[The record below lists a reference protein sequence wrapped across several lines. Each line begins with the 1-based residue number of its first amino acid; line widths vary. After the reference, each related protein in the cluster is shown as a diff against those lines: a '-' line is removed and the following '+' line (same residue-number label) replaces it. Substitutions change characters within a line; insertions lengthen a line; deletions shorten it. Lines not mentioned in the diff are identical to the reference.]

1 MNDLN
6 RAGANIAAVERETGL
21 GKDTLRVWERRYGF
35 PRPLRD
41 ENGDRLY
48 PPDQVIRLRLIKRL
62 MERGH
67 RPGKLVLA
75 DDSELQAWSVEV
87 IGEASGGEAPGVAAA
102 ISGGAAAGE
111 GLGEVFE
118 LLDRHDAV
126 GLRRVLS
133 QMIAREG
140 LQSFVLDILPR
151 LNVLIGEGWA
161 SGQIEVFEEHLY
173 TEQIQ
178 VLLRQAIAA
187 LPPGIRRPNVLLTTV
202 PDEQHV
208 LGVLMLESLL
218 TLRGIR
224 CVSLGTQT
232 PLAEIV
238 AAVEAHGPDVVALS
252 FSAAFP
258 ARQVLPLVNQLRA
271 ALPASVGL
279 WVGGSGIDRGVAR
292 RLEKSRAERGSGSGR
307 ESPQESNARY
317 GDVAVCHSLKDA
329 LDFAEQAS
337 FALS

>member
-6 RAGANIAAVERETGL
+6 RGGANIAAVERETGL

-48 PPDQVIRLRLIKRL
+48 PPEQISQLRLIKRL
-62 MERGH
+62 MDRGH

-75 DDSELQAWSVEV
+75 EESELLAWSAEV
-87 IGEASGGEAPGVAAA
+87 A
-102 ISGGAAAGE
+102 GAAPAAESADAAEVPPGGLASPSE
-111 GLGEVFE
+111 GLGEVFD
-118 LLDRHDAV
+118 LLGRHDAV

-140 LQSFVLDILPR
+140 LQTFVLDILPR
-151 LNVLIGEGWA
+151 LNVLVGEGWA

-187 LPPGIRRPNVLLTTV
+187 LPPGTRRPKVLLTTV
-202 PDEQHV
+202 PDEQHI

-238 AAVEAHGPDVVALS
+238 AAVEAHGADAVALS

-258 ARQVLPLVNQLRA
+258 ARQVLPLVNQLRVT
-271 ALPASVGL
+271 LPRSVGL

-292 RLEKSRAERGSGSGR
+292 RLEKSRAEAGR
-307 ESPQESNARY
+307 EPGVGQD
-317 GDVAVCHSLKDA
+317 DVAVCHSLKDA
-329 LDFAEQAS
+329 LEFAEQAS
-337 FALS
+337 RALP

>member
-1 MNDLN
+1 MSDLN
-6 RAGANIAAVERETGL
+6 RVGANIAAVERETGL

-35 PRPLRD
+35 PHPLRD

-48 PPDQVIRLRLIKRL
+48 PAEQISRLRLIKRL
-62 MERGH
+62 MDRGH

-75 DDSELQAWSVEV
+75 EESQLQVWSAELA
-87 IGEASGGEAPGVAAA
+87 GMAPGGESANAADLPPGALARQ
-102 ISGGAAAGE
+102 SE
-111 GLGEVFE
+111 GMGEVFD
-118 LLDRHDAV
+118 LLARHDAV

-133 QMIAREG
+133 QMMAREG
-140 LQSFVLDILPR
+140 LQTFVLDTLPK
-151 LNVLIGEGWA
+151 LNVFVGEGWA

-187 LPPGIRRPNVLLTTV
+187 LPPGTRRPKVLLTTV
-202 PDEQHV
+202 PDEQHI
-208 LGVLMLESLL
+208 LGVLMLEALL
-218 TLRGIR
+218 TLRGMR

-238 AAVEAHGPDVVALS
+238 AAVDAHRADAVALS

-258 ARQVLPLVNQLRA
+258 ARQLLPLVNQLRA
-271 ALPASVGL
+271 ALPRSVGM

-292 RLEKSRAERGSGSGR
+292 RLEKSRAEEREEHESGR
-307 ESPQESNARY
+307 ESGA
-317 GDVAVCHSLKDA
+317 GLDDVAVCRSLQDA

-337 FALS
+337 RTLS

>member
-6 RAGANIAAVERETGL
+6 RVGANIAAVERETGL

-35 PRPLRD
+35 PRPSRD

-48 PPDQVIRLRLIKRL
+48 PPEQVSRLRLIKRL
-62 MERGH
+62 MDRGH

-75 DDSELQAWSVEV
+75 EESELQAWSAEAA
-87 IGEASGGEAPGVAAA
+87 GAASGGAPTDAAA
-102 ISGGAAAGE
+102 LPAGGLAGPRE
-111 GLGEVFE
+111 GLGEVIE
-118 LLDRHDAV
+118 LLGRHDAV

-133 QMIAREG
+133 QKIAREG
-140 LQSFVLDILPR
+140 LQTFVLDTLPNLNIL
-151 LNVLIGEGWA
+151 VGAGWA
-161 SGQIEVFEEHLY
+161 SGQIEVFAEHLY

-187 LPPGIRRPNVLLTTV
+187 LPPGSRRPQVLLTTV
-202 PDEQHV
+202 PDEQHI

-238 AAVEAHGPDVVALS
+238 AAVGAHGADVVALS

-279 WVGGSGIDRGVAR
+279 WVGGAGVDRGVAR
-292 RLEKSRAERGSGSGR
+292 RLEKAHSETERESGSG
-307 ESPQESNARY
+307 Q
-317 GDVAVCHSLKDA
+317 GGVAVCHTLKDA
-329 LDFAEQAS
+329 LEFAELANLARS
-337 FALS
+337 

>member
-1 MNDLN
+1 MSDLN
-6 RAGANIAAVERETGL
+6 RGGANIAAVERETGL

-48 PPDQVIRLRLIKRL
+48 PPEQVSRLRLIKRL
-62 MERGH
+62 MDRGH

-75 DDSELQAWSVEV
+75 DESALQAWAA
-87 IGEASGGEAPGVAAA
+87 EAAGAT
-102 ISGGAAAGE
+102 SGGAATDAAELAAGALTSPRE
-111 GLGEVFE
+111 GLGEVLD
-118 LLDRHDAV
+118 LLGRHDAL

-133 QMIAREG
+133 QKMAREG
-140 LQSFVLDILPR
+140 LQVFVLDTLPK
-151 LNVLIGEGWA
+151 LNALVGEGWA

-178 VLLRQAIAA
+178 VLLRQALAA
-187 LPPGIRRPNVLLTTV
+187 LPPGSRRPKVLLTTV
-202 PDEQHV
+202 PDEQHI

-238 AAVEAHGPDVVALS
+238 AAVDAHGADAVALS

-258 ARQVLPLVNQLRA
+258 ARQVLPLVKQLRST
-271 ALPASVGL
+271 LPAPVGL
-279 WVGGSGIDRGVAR
+279 WVGGSGIDRGIAR
-292 RLEKSRAERGSGSGR
+292 RLEKSRAESGR
-307 ESPQESNARY
+307 ESAAGQD
-317 GDVAVCHSLKDA
+317 DVAVCHTLEDA
-329 LDFAEQAS
+329 LEYAEQAS
-337 FALS
+337 RALP